1 MSDSFIQVPT
11 DAGGKKVDAE
21 TLVIG
26 ANTVQRQ
33 RVQLTG
39 ASATDIGRVTASE
52 GVSVSLAV
60 LSATRTHSTVASV
73 AAGGQGDLDAAQISS
88 GLTGKLV
95 QLVVS
100 SSAPFKAEL
109 YTVTNG
115 VPSGVLVTWI
125 GHSVGFTLA
134 HKKFITVA
142 HNAGAG
148 LDTFRVTVTNL
159 DTSEAADVYATFFYD
174 EE

>member
-33 RVQLTG
+33 RVQL
-39 ASATDIGRVTASE
+39 
-52 GVSVSLAV
+52 
-60 LSATRTHSTVASV
+60 
-73 AAGGQGDLDAAQISS
+73 
-88 GLTGKLV
+88 
-95 QLVVS
+95 VVS

-115 VPSGVLVTWI
+115 VPSGVK
-125 GHSVGFTLA
+125 G
-134 HKKFITVA
+134 
-142 HNAGAG
+142 
-148 LDTFRVTVTNL
+148 
-159 DTSEAADVYATFFYD
+159 
-174 EE
+174 